1 MDMNKNVINS
11 VDSAEHL
18 ERATV
23 RFIDSGNYFE
33 AFEILKE
40 QLGAERLR
48 GRILGKYRCIAKKYT
63 TISHSKLDDLL
74 TKYVPAPERIDV
86 FDLGVH
92 SYMKIE
98 HIVENVEYE
107 PVKDWDKTYTL
118 WCGGKL
124 IVTMESLGA
133 IKSWLNTTKQ
143 IFNNAEIHKN
153 DTVIAY
159 VNSKTVNYSTKAI
172 NNKCIGV
179 HKFAF
184 YVG

>member
-1 MDMNKNVINS
+1 MDKNSTNAMGTEARDKLSDVY
-11 VDSAEHL
+11 
-18 ERATV
+18 
-23 RFIDSGNYFE
+23 FIDSGDYFE
-33 AFEILKE
+33 AFAELKK
-40 QLGAERLR
+40 QLGDERLR